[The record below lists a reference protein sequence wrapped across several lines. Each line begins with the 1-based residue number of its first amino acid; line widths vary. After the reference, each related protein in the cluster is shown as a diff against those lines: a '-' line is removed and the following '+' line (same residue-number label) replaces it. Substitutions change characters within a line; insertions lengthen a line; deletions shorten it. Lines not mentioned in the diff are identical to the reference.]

1 MLLENKVA
9 VITGSASGIGRA
21 GARLFAQ
28 EGAKVV
34 IADINS
40 KGGQEV
46 VKAIKEEGNEATFV
60 YADMSS
66 VRDIENM
73 IKISVETYGR
83 LDIFWHNAGIG
94 GEPGIDHITE
104 DGYDK
109 AMAINLKAAVFGAKY
124 SVREMRKTGGG
135 CILFTGSESG
145 LRPSTALLAY
155 TVSKAGLTM
164 LTRHLAISLAKDKIR
179 VNCLCPSAVRDKGK
193 RTPLGLKTLESLSR
207 VAPTASAA
215 FARLMRNRIPLGRY
229 VTVEEVAYAALFLV
243 SDWASSITGVAL
255 PVDGGSTA
263 G

>member
-21 GARLFAQ
+21 GARLFAK

-34 IADINS
+34 IADINR
-40 KGGQEV
+40 KGGHEV
-46 VKAIKEEGNEATFV
+46 VRTIRRKGNEATFV

-66 VRDIENM
+66 VSDIENM
-73 IKISVETYGR
+73 IRISVESYSR
-83 LDIFWHNAGIG
+83 LDIFWHNAGVH
-94 GEPGIDHITE
+94 GEPGIDYITE
-104 DGYDK
+104 DGYNK
-109 AMAINLKAAVFGAKY
+109 AMDINLKAAVFGAKY

-145 LRPSTALLAY
+145 LRPSIALLTY

-164 LTRHLAISLAKDKIR
+164 LTRHLAISLAKDNIR
-179 VNCLCPSAVRDKGK
+179 VNCLCPSVVRDKGK
-193 RTPLGLKTLESLSR
+193 RTPLALETLESLSR
-207 VAPTASAA
+207 IAPTTPAE
-215 FARLMRNRIPLGRY
+215 FAKLMINRIPLRRY

-255 PVDGGSTA
+255 PVDGGTTA